1 MLAPMHDVTL
11 HYRLRAAE
19 RALPQ
24 DVEGFLRM
32 WGTEVWAAGARQIT
46 LRLKDLPEEVRD
58 TMLARRAEGWIL
70 VAAPDGALMT
80 CYQRRDA
87 WRFITRKSEDHRPRR
102 PRNRRPYRHP
112 RLRY

>member
-1 MLAPMHDVTL
+1 MLAPTSYATL

-24 DVEGFLRM
+24 DVEGFLRA

-46 LRLKDLPEEVRD
+46 LFLKDLPAELRD
-58 TMLARRAEGWIL
+58 TMIARRAEDWIL
-70 VAAPDGALMT
+70 VAAPDGALVT

-87 WRFITRKSEDHRPRR
+87 WRFITRKSQDCRARRPRR
-102 PRNRRPYRHP
+102 RRSRHH
-112 RLRY
+112 

>member
-1 MLAPMHDVTL
+1 MLAPTTHDTQ

-32 WGTEVWAAGARQIT
+32 WGTEIWAAGARQIT
-46 LRLKDLPEEVRD
+46 LFLKDLPAELRD
-58 TMLARRAEGWIL
+58 TMIARRAEGWIL
-70 VAAPDGALMT
+70 VAAPNGALMT
-80 CYQRRDA
+80 CYQRRNA

-102 PRNRRPYRHP
+102 PRHRRPR
-112 RLRY
+112 RR